1 MAQDSYDVLIVGG
14 GPAGVSTA
22 KAAALNGA
30 ATLLIEK
37 HPAIS
42 AWKPCGEA
50 TSKATLETAGVKPRP
65 GLILREAYAQ
75 VYAPNMKFITIN
87 EIGYCINKALLIQDI
102 SVAAAEAGA
111 HIHVREEFQ
120 GMVRKDGHMRVKT
133 ERGEYDAKVV
143 VGADGYNSAVA
154 RAVGLKEKSEPIPTV
169 QYIMAGVKLE
179 YPDAVRFYLGQEIA
193 PGGYAWIFPK
203 SDKIAE
209 VGVGVRGGVAK
220 AYADKFVKM
229 FDKELG
235 SAQIIDYRGAPVPI
249 GGVISNLA
257 VDNVILTGDA
267 AGTVVPF
274 TGAGIHSSIAAGLVV
289 GKLAAQAA
297 RDGDVSGQRLSR
309 DFFAQY
315 EEPWGRRIRS
325 SLKAMRVFE
334 KLGDDDLN
342 TLESLVTPEDILD
355 LANGFDLARVAKKL
369 LGHPIL
375 AIKMARSLL

>member
-1 MAQDSYDVLIVGG
+1 
-14 GPAGVSTA
+14 
-22 KAAALNGA
+22 
-30 ATLLIEK
+30 
-37 HPAIS
+37 
-42 AWKPCGEA
+42 
-50 TSKATLETAGVKPRP
+50 
-65 GLILREAYAQ
+65 
-75 VYAPNMKFITIN
+75 
-87 EIGYCINKALLIQDI
+87 
-102 SVAAAEAGA
+102 
-111 HIHVREEFQ
+111 
-120 GMVRKDGHMRVKT
+120 
-133 ERGEYDAKVV
+133 
-143 VGADGYNSAVA
+143 
-154 RAVGLKEKSEPIPTV
+154 
-169 QYIMAGVKLE
+169 
-179 YPDAVRFYLGQEIA
+179 
-193 PGGYAWIFPK
+193 
-203 SDKIAE
+203 
-209 VGVGVRGGVAK
+209 
-220 AYADKFVKM
+220 M